1 MSQRNLQEERRKN
14 YQESGGGRGGQ
25 VGQHKNKGFSYETH
39 LSTRYNVPRVLPL
52 DSYTSD
58 EKGSLLPFTEMKSK
72 LVPFGFNVPSRVSE
86 HKQ

>member
-1 MSQRNLQEERRKN
+1 M
-14 YQESGGGRGGQ
+14 
-25 VGQHKNKGFSYETH
+25 GQHKNKGFSYEMH
-39 LSTRYNVPRVLPL
+39 LSTRYNVPRVLSL

-58 EKGSLLPFTEMKSK
+58 EKESLPSFTEMKSK